1 MSSVHKFERGAG
13 CQVCAFPLTDRHHL
27 LPKSEFN
34 RVFDNVEETFAHLCP
49 NCHRIFHT
57 VDGMCN
63 SGKREFTTIDLV
75 TMAANG
81 EIARHIMPEILR
93 LVIRSRSM
101 RIDVLEE
108 VERQFPDG
116 NGISRNRETINQS
129 HQVIRECRA
138 LVDFLATHG
147 IRERSAL
154 DLMIGGAA

>member
-1 MSSVHKFERGAG
+1 MSSVHKFERGEG
-13 CQVCAFPLTDRHHL
+13 CQVCEFPLTDRHHL

-49 NCHRIFHT
+49 NCHRMFHT

-93 LVIRSRSM
+93 LVIRSRRM
-101 RIDVLEE
+101 RIQLLEE
-108 VERQFPDG
+108 AERQFPNG
-116 NGISRNRETINQS
+116 EGISRNRGVIETSQK
-129 HQVIRECRA
+129 VIQDCTA
-138 LVDFLATHG
+138 LSDFLASHG
-147 IRERSAL
+147 VRERSAL
-154 DLMIGGAA
+154 DVFFGGAA